1 MGRRL
6 KIAARQSGVGV
17 ASYCIHTYY
26 YISLAI
32 YIPVRPGDRAGR
44 VVIEYILELILSYLR
59 DSYSSCIGK
68 VEIRFMMY
76 MFMVRCKHLY
86 INKLNMFTYIRGCI
100 YAGMYVYI
108 FFNEVYN
115 ILQF

>member
-32 YIPVRPGDRAGR
+32 YISVRPGDRAGR

-59 DSYSSCIGK
+59 IP
-68 VEIRFMMY
+68 IR
-76 MFMVRCKHLY
+76 LALE
-86 INKLNMFTYIRGCI
+86 KLRFG
-100 YAGMYVYI
+100 
-108 FFNEVYN
+108 
-115 ILQF
+115 L